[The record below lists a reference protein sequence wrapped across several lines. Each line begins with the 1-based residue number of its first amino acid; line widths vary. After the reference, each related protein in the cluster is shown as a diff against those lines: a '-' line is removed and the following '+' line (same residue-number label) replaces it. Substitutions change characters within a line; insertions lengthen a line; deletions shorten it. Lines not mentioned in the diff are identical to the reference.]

1 MEVGGYL
8 AAVISQGVRWGQV
21 LISGGVEM
29 VGGVSLINGGGGGL
43 IISVGWSHHI
53 SGVG

>member
-29 VGGVSLINGGGGGL
+29 VGGVSLINGGGL